1 MKLIIK
7 IRFVVLHGS
16 HVPVPTQTLVM
27 RADWAYHGRELGVLL
42 DWCVGLRIS
51 SSHLFPGSDHRNGLC
66 VVLC

>member
-42 DWCVGLRIS
+42 DWRVIFYFNFYCGQLRMEVGLFRR
-51 SSHLFPGSDHRNGLC
+51 H
-66 VVLC
+66 